1 MSSKTDEINI
11 SKVIKKIQRNKSLIL
26 LPSLIFMFFGFIYG
40 SVQPKIFKTEVV
52 YNKAPA
58 YSFVSYAF
66 LFDYE
71 KNIESNELHDSLYDE
86 IFLAEKIAEYF
97 NKEFKINLLS
107 IDNLNL
113 FFEQNNKIDS
123 FKLKLK
129 KKKIASKEYFREKR
143 EKFRPVFINKN
154 NHNKFFLFYEK
165 PLQGNE
171 FLNDYLLYTKRKTEL
186 NFIKQMSKIIEDKLN
201 IYDQNLRIAKK
212 IDLENPVLVSLEE
225 NKKKIYLGVEPKSLF
240 YKGTKVLNEE
250 IKNLNIFLNKLKN
263 FNLDYDIY
271 LEKSSSSYIVSKS
284 SKFFVFIGL
293 VVGLIFS
300 LFTLFIRSNLR

>member
-129 KKKIASKEYFREKR
+129 KKKLLLKNILEKKE
-143 EKFRPVFINKN
+143 
-154 NHNKFFLFYEK
+154 
-165 PLQGNE
+165 
-171 FLNDYLLYTKRKTEL
+171 
-186 NFIKQMSKIIEDKLN
+186 
-201 IYDQNLRIAKK
+201 
-212 IDLENPVLVSLEE
+212 
-225 NKKKIYLGVEPKSLF
+225 KSL
-240 YKGTKVLNEE
+240 
-250 IKNLNIFLNKLKN
+250 
-263 FNLDYDIY
+263 DQ
-271 LEKSSSSYIVSKS
+271 
-284 SKFFVFIGL
+284 
-293 VVGLIFS
+293 FS
-300 LFTLFIRSNLR
+300 